1 MKFKVTL
8 IAFVLVTILSSCQKD
23 WAEDWVGTYTG
34 VAGGSGLNRIV
45 VSKVDRKTVKMELQA
60 LYLGTYVTFA
70 TIADANLT
78 NSETATVSEDG
89 MITGYSDV
97 YHFSGASTLDG
108 NTITLNGQ
116 AQSKS
121 NSSDIKYYAFT
132 GSK

>member
-1 MKFKVTL
+1 MKLKFSI
-8 IAFVLVTILSSCQKD
+8 IAFILLTVFSSCQKD

-34 VAGGSGLNRIV
+34 VAGSSTLNRIV
-45 VSKVDRKTVKMELQA
+45 VSKVDRKTVKMELQT

-89 MITGYSDV
+89 MITGFSDV
-97 YHFSGASTLDG
+97 YRFSGASTLDG
-108 NTITLNGQ
+108 NTLTLNGQ
-116 AQSKS
+116 AQSKT